1 MSHKNK
7 ITVYVMDYGRSKF
20 LLQWKDPVTGK
31 RRSQTSQFSTKA
43 KATKEAGQLE
53 ESLNNRLPTGTGS
66 IQWSH
71 FVEEYTENHLQSLKK
86 TSQDRAEGVI
96 SVFESIA
103 SPQFLRSVTGSVLS
117 SYCAKLRTNGHSEAT
132 IATHMRTLRAA
143 LQWALDA
150 GHIKEIPPIPKI
162 ARARKKRAKG
172 RPLTD
177 AEFYRFVGAIQDVPS
192 ISVNARENWGRL
204 LIGLWYS
211 GLRLGEAL
219 ALTWGK
225 SGSHET
231 DLWIDMSGEFPL
243 MGIVAESEKGFEDR
257 LLPLTPDFGRW
268 LLRVPKEKRQGW
280 VFPITKHRY
289 PDLRNMRSVSKVIT
303 LIGEASGIVVNAQGK
318 FASAHD
324 LRRSFGLRWSHK
336 AFPAE
341 HKELMRHA
349 SIQTTEDYYALQEA
363 HSFAKRLWAAD
374 SADRTTKRTT
384 GEKNTDDKEE
394 KNP

>member
-1 MSHKNK
+1 MKNK
-7 ITVYVMDYGRSKF
+7 ITVYVMDYGRDKF

-31 RRSQTSQFSTKA
+31 RKSQTSQFSTKA

-66 IQWSH
+66 IAWGH
-71 FVEEYTENHLQSLKK
+71 FVEEYTEKHLQSLKK
-86 TSQDRAEGVI
+86 TSQDRAEGVL
-96 SVFESIA
+96 SVFEAKA
-103 SPQFLRSVTGSVLS
+103 SPRFLRNVTGSVLS
-117 SYCAKLRTNGHSEAT
+117 SYCATLRANGLSEAT

-177 AEFYRFVGAIQDVPS
+177 AEFYKFVGAIQDVPS
-192 ISVNARENWGRL
+192 ISLKARESWCRL
-204 LIGLWYS
+204 LIGIWYS

-225 SGSHET
+225 VGRHET
-231 DLWIDMSGEFPL
+231 ALWIDMTGEFPL

-268 LLRVPKEKRQGW
+268 LLRVPEEKRHGW

-289 PDLRNMRSVSKVIT
+289 PDVRNIRSVSKVIT
-303 LIGEASGIVVNAQGK
+303 QIGAASGITVNSQGK

-336 AFPAE
+336 SFPAE

-349 SIQTTEDYYALQEA
+349 SIQTTEDYYALHEA
-363 HSFAKRLWAAD
+363 TSFAKRLWAAD
-374 SADRTTKRTT
+374 AADRTTKRTT
-384 GEKNTDDKEE
+384 AQNLSDDDKK